1 MRGMKMEENTNNCS
15 SNDLIDRLPELSET
29 EKEIALENKAL
40 SWALSLL
47 SEDMSGM
54 VAEERDYGL
63 ILQSVSSS
71 IVRCITVV
79 DHPYCLL
86 VLQQMRITFGH
97 LNAELEVGPYTV
109 IRLPMENISAVNK
122 EDETS
127 GSTGGPAVNQE
138 IGMEV
143 A

>member
-1 MRGMKMEENTNNCS
+1 MDENTNDSS

-29 EKEIALENKAL
+29 EKEVALVNEAL
-40 SWALSLL
+40 SWASSLL
-47 SEDMSGM
+47 LENMTGL
-54 VAEERDYGL
+54 VHEVRDYGV
-63 ILQSVSSS
+63 ILQNISSS

-79 DHPYCLL
+79 DHPTCLL
-86 VLQQMRITFGH
+86 TLQQMRITFGH

-109 IRLPMENISAVNK
+109 IRPLEDNIAAGHQ
-122 EDETS
+122 EEEAS
-127 GSTGGPAVNQE
+127 GSTGPAAASPITE

>member
-1 MRGMKMEENTNNCS
+1 MEENTNDSS
-15 SNDLIDRLPELSET
+15 SNDLIDRLPELSEA
-29 EKEIALENKAL
+29 EKEIALENRAL

-47 SEDMSGM
+47 SENMTGL
-54 VAEERDYGL
+54 VHEERDYGV
-63 ILQSVSSS
+63 ILQSISSS

-79 DHPYCLL
+79 DHAKCFFT
-86 VLQQMRITFGH
+86 LQQMRITFGH

-109 IRLPMENISAVNK
+109 IRPLEENIAAGHQ
-122 EDETS
+122 EDEAS
-127 GSTGGPAVNQE
+127 GSTGPAASPIKE

>member
-1 MRGMKMEENTNNCS
+1 MEENTNDSS
-15 SNDLIDRLPELSET
+15 SNDLMDRLPELSEA
-29 EKEIALENKAL
+29 EKEIALENEAL

-47 SEDMSGM
+47 SENMTGL
-54 VAEERDYGL
+54 VHEERDYGV
-63 ILQSVSSS
+63 ILQNISSS

-79 DHPYCLL
+79 DHPKCFFT
-86 VLQQMRITFGH
+86 LQQMRTTFGH

-109 IRLPMENISAVNK
+109 IRPLTENIAAGHQ
-122 EDETS
+122 EDEAS
-127 GSTGGPAVNQE
+127 SSTGPAVNQE